1 MSVGQQL
8 DHQQDQTTRPT
19 KGLKVGNL
27 ASFEFLLL
35 FFKLIF
41 FFSVSF
47 HFDYFP
53 FDFDFLFFWV

>member
-41 FFSVSF
+41 FFLGFLSF
-47 HFDYFP
+47 R
-53 FDFDFLFFWV
+53 LFSF

>member
-41 FFSVSF
+41 FSR
-47 HFDYFP
+47 FP
-53 FDFDFLFFWV
+53 FISIIFLLIFFFFWV